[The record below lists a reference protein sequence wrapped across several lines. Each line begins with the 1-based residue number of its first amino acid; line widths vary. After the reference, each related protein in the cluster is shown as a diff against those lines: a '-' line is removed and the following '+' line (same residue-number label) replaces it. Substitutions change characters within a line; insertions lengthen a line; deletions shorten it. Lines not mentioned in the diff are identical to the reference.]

1 MRTDFLHFNGAVER
15 DPAIDAWIKAHAG
28 ASCADHGQAFPNR
41 IMEVLPTIFRNCL
54 NLRGAITALSPGV
67 RWHEVV
73 RAIVDHKLAIV
84 LAAVLDG
91 ERPDGGVVGQP
102 VPEEFRCI
110 VQPCVALFLNHLGS
124 ICDGLLHK
132 LHYVGLALES
142 VARRIVALA
151 EVGPDL

>member
-15 DPAIDAWIKAHAG
+15 DPAIDAWMKAHAG
-28 ASCADHGQAFPNR
+28 ESCVDHGQAFPNR

-67 RWHEVV
+67 RWHEAV
-73 RAIVDHKLAIV
+73 RTIVDHKLAIV

-102 VPEEFRCI
+102 VPEEFRCF
-110 VQPCVALFLNHLGS
+110 VQSRIALLLNDLRS
-124 ICDGLLHK
+124 VRDGLLHE
-132 LHYVGLALES
+132 LHDFGLGLES

-151 EVGPDL
+151 EVRPDV